1 MKKYLLLGIIALA
14 TLSVSAQ
21 KERNFTVKAGVGLAH
36 VVGSD
41 ADTKVNIAARIGAA
55 YDVKLYKGLYLIPEV
70 DFALKG
76 FNPSTNNFFYD
87 TQTAHMVYLQAP
99 VWAAYKF
106 RLKKEGSIVVKAGPY
121 FACGL
126 FGSKLTP
133 SYFFSSRRVGI
144 FDKTYGLRRF
154 DMGICAGI
162 AYEREKYNV
171 GFEYCRGLHRLDPNF
186 RQYNQTFDIVVG
198 YRF

>member
-1 MKKYLLLGIIALA
+1 MKKYLLLGIVALVA
-14 TLSVSAQ
+14 LSISAQ
-21 KERNFTVKAGVGLAH
+21 KERKFTVRAGVGMAH

-41 ADTKVNIAARIGAA
+41 ADTKVNIAARVGAA

-76 FNPSTNNFFYD
+76 FNPTPNNHYYA
-87 TQTAHMVYLQAP
+87 TLTYHMVYLQAP

-106 RLKKEGSIVVKAGPY
+106 RMKDEGSIVVKAGPY

-126 FGSKLTP
+126 FGSKVSG
-133 SYFFSSRRVGI
+133 SYLYSSRRVGI
-144 FDKTYGLRRF
+144 FDKTYGFRRF

-171 GFEYCRGLHRLDPNF
+171 GFEYCRGLRRLDPNF
-186 RQYNQTFDIVVG
+186 RQSNQTFDIVVG